1 MENRCKDYLITLTT
15 DDEVIELALVKGKGV
30 AFHMMTYFDDVYKK
44 EGKVEMVEL
53 KRRKLKTTKRAEAFY
68 GKEMI

>member
-30 AFHMMTYFDDVYKK
+30 AFHMLTQFEGVYKGN
-44 EGKVEMVEL
+44 GKVEMVES
-53 KRRKLKTTKRAEAFY
+53 KRRKLKVSEKNII
-68 GKEMI
+68 K